1 MIGKHFLIRLKRF
14 IPVFL
19 PRVHRVF
26 VSKENVRYMSDDE
39 TLSFLE
45 NNKNFGIVRFGN
57 SEFSLLAGRSVGT
70 QDFSS
75 SLQRELKKI
84 LLLQPT
90 NYLLALPVDTT
101 IKNLRFK
108 NQHSWDQIWKKT
120 PKLFMELYVK
130 NNYDYGS
137 PFCFRIKDIKT
148 INLSRYL
155 NKIERLINDKKIIY
169 IGPSKGKNSKKP
181 TLKQE
186 ILTIDI
192 PSKNAY
198 DHVDNIIKQVQKV
211 TRKNNNI
218 LVLIVAGA
226 TGTVLSARLNK
237 LGVLAYDFGQ
247 YQRHLEFIGSSFG
260 NSQDN

>member
-1 MIGKHFLIRLKRF
+1 MGKNFVIRLKRF

-19 PRVHRVF
+19 PRFLRVF

-45 NNKNFGIVRFGN
+45 KNKNFGIVRFGN
-57 SEFSLLAGRSVGT
+57 SEFSLLAGTSVGT

-75 SLQRELKKI
+75 LLQRELKEI

-101 IKNLRFK
+101 IKNLRFR
-108 NQHSWDQIWKKT
+108 NQYPWDQIWKKT

-130 NNYDYGS
+130 DNYDYGS
-137 PFCFRIKDIKT
+137 PFCFRIKDVRT
-148 INLSRYL
+148 INLDAYL
-155 NKIERLINDKKIIY
+155 NRIESLINDKKIIY